1 MNAVANPAPVL
12 SIRNLRFG
20 WPRRAWALELPALEL
35 MSGETLFL
43 RGPSGSGKSTLLNLI
58 AGTLRPHAGSIR
70 LLDRDI
76 CTVSGAMRD
85 RMRADHL
92 GVLFQQFNLLP
103 FLSLSDNVTL
113 PCRFS
118 ALRRKQAAERFGS
131 VDRAAYALLER
142 LGLSDPALWRAP
154 VMELSVGQQQRAAAA
169 RALIGS
175 PAIVIADEPTSALD
189 ADARDAFL
197 SLLFEECAAADAALL
212 FVSHD
217 AALAPKF
224 DRAEALPSM
233 LAAAREQ
240 TA

>member
-1 MNAVANPAPVL
+1 MNAAMNPAPVL
-12 SIRNLRFG
+12 SIRDLRFD
-20 WPRRAWALELPALEL
+20 WPKRAWALDLPALDL
-35 MSGETLFL
+35 MPGETLFL

-58 AGTLRPHAGSIR
+58 AGTLRARAGSIR
-70 LLDRDI
+70 LRNHDI
-76 CTVSGAMRD
+76 CVVSGAMRD
-85 RMRADHL
+85 RLRADLL

-103 FLSLSDNVTL
+103 FLSLSDNVLL

-118 ALRRKQAAERFGS
+118 ALRRQRAVERFGS
-131 VDRAAYALLER
+131 IDRAASALLER
-142 LGLSDPALWRAP
+142 LGLGDPSLQRAP
-154 VMELSVGQQQRAAAA
+154 VMALSVGQQQRAAAA
-169 RALIGS
+169 RALIGN

-217 AALAPKF
+217 AALASRF

-233 LAAAREQ
+233 LTAAGNN

>member
-1 MNAVANPAPVL
+1 MNAATNRAPVL
-12 SIRNLRFG
+12 SIRDLRFG
-20 WPRRAWALELPALEL
+20 WPKRAWALDLPSLDL
-35 MSGETLFL
+35 MPGETLFL

-58 AGTLRPHAGSIR
+58 AGTLRAHAGSIR
-70 LLDRDI
+70 LQDYDI

-85 RMRADHL
+85 RLRADLL

-103 FLSLSDNVTL
+103 FLSLSDNVLL

-118 ALRRKQAAERFGS
+118 ALRKRRAVERFGS
-131 VDRAAYALLER
+131 IDRAASALLER
-142 LGLSDPALWRAP
+142 LGLGDAALQRAP

-169 RALIGS
+169 RALIGN

-217 AALAPKF
+217 AALAPRF

-233 LAAAREQ
+233 LAAAGKN